1 MAGWRAAYAHILP
14 AAFLAGLSVADRAGR
29 WRSRLGA
36 AALPDAPT
44 LVAVDAEDAVVGFA
58 HTGPLRDADL
68 PAEGRAEI
76 YTLYVHPGA
85 WRAGIGRA
93 LVDEVEA
100 FCLARDMDE
109 LFAWV
114 FEANHAARAFYAA
127 VGFVPDGATQID
139 DFGGVQPVE
148 VRYRRSLRGP

>member
-14 AAFLAGLSVADRAGR
+14 AAFLAGLSVADRAAR
-29 WRSRLGA
+29 WRSRLGSS
-36 AALPDAPT
+36 ALPDSPT
-44 LVAVDAEDAVVGFA
+44 FVAVDQEGAVVGFA
-58 HTGPLRDADL
+58 HTGPLRDEDL
-68 PAEGRAEI
+68 PADGRAEI
-76 YTLYVHPGA
+76 YTLYVDPGA
-85 WRAGIGRA
+85 WHGGIGRA

-100 FCLARDMDE
+100 FCLQRRLEE

-114 FEANHAARAFYAA
+114 FEANQAARAFYAA

-148 VRYRRSLRGP
+148 VRYHRTLGDP